1 MALEA
6 QVTQSHPNTAGK
18 KTLSYIVLAFFIIS
32 LALCNPGSMF
42 YVIGYHSLK

>member
-18 KTLSYIVLAFFIIS
+18 KTISYIVLAFFIIS
-32 LALCNPGSMF
+32 LALCNLDPCSMLLD
-42 YVIGYHSLK
+42 ITR